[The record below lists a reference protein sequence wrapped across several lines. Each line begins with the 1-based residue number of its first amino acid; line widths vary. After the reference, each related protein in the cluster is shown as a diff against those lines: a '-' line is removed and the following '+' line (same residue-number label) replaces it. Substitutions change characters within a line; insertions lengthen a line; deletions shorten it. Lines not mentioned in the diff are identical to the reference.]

1 MAMVWALVIVEL
13 GGRLGGVRQ
22 HHRKVLGE
30 KAGAWLR
37 PVDLNSTLGGKIR
50 FVLPFSL
57 ANPSPSTLATTSCTT
72 YGLQTLCLIK

>member
-50 FVLPFSL
+50 YVLPFSL
-57 ANPSPSTLATTSCTT
+57 AIRLHPLS
-72 YGLQTLCLIK
+72 LQHPALRMDYRRFV